1 MRFLLFLRMLS
12 RFEIRYA
19 VASYTVARFRQ
30 LGKQKKVRLRYSV
43 SSVIADKAYDKAYD
57 KVFWPPVYGG
67 GPSSDAQQVE
77 WCKPCDGVQTGVDSE
92 EWDAVNNGCSGNQQ
106 SRQGQRGPRFAEPD
120 R

>member
-67 GPSSDAQQVE
+67 GPSSDAQQVQGG
-77 WCKPCDGVQTGVDSE
+77 KSCDGVQTGVDSE
-92 EWDAVNNGCSGNQQ
+92 EWYAVNDGGGGNQQ
-106 SRQGQRGPRFAEPD
+106 PRQGQGCARFTKSD
-120 R
+120 G